1 MAYTTIDLPTDY
13 FNTTLY
19 TGTASNNI
27 TLTMDNIGFL
37 WIKRRNAT
45 GGHVIFDSVRGGH
58 YTGSGAKP
66 VLITNVTSAAQGTDI
81 DSATKGINFG
91 STSTVIGSDSQGY
104 NYNTSGGSYVA
115 WHWAGGGSASS
126 NTDGSI
132 TSTVSANQTSG
143 FSVVTTTG
151 TGSNAT
157 IGHGLGAAPAMII
170 GKRRDSGSSQWRVYN
185 KNLSSNSHIL
195 FLDTTDAEQGSNS
208 ATWNNTAPTSSVFS
222 VGTSG
227 DVNASSGTFVFY
239 CFAEKKGFSKFGS
252 YTGNGNADGPF
263 IYTGFKPAFTILKK
277 SSGTD
282 NWVLHDNKR
291 SDVPN
296 ANPNDQVLYPNA
308 SDAELSSATREIDT
322 LSNGFKCRA
331 TGGNINASGET
342 YIYMAF
348 AEAPFVSSGGGVP
361 TTAR

>member
-1 MAYTTIDLPTDY
+1 MAYTTIDDPTQY
-13 FNTTLY
+13 FNTVLY
-19 TGTASNNI
+19 TGDGNDGRTVTGVGFQPDWVWLKGRSEPEHH
-27 TLTMDNIGFL
+27 TLNDVVRGANKQIYSHLAYGE
-37 WIKRRNAT
+37 AT
-45 GGHVIFDSVRGGH
+45 DTDRLQSFDSDGF
-58 YTGSGAKP
+58 T
-66 VLITNVTSAAQGTDI
+66 LGTD
-81 DSATKGINFG
+81 
-91 STSTVIGSDSQGY
+91 VIVNKNSETFVSW
-104 NYNTSGGSYVA
+104 NWLA
-115 WHWAGGGSASS
+115 GGSASS

-239 CFAEKKGFSKFGS
+239 CFAEKKGYSKFGT
-252 YTGNGNADGPF
+252 YTGNGNVDGPF
-263 IYTGFKPAFTILKK
+263 VYTGFKPAWVMTKR
-277 SSGTD
+277 TD
-282 NWVLHDNKR
+282 AASHWQIFDNKR
-291 SDVPN
+291 SPFNEMDER
-296 ANPNDQVLYPNA
+296 LKA
-308 SDAELSSATREIDT
+308 SENSAEDT
-322 LSNGFKCRA
+322 NLARDFVSNGFKIRNNNG
-331 TGGNINASGET
+331 TINGSGVDM
-342 YIYMAF
+342 IYMAF
-348 AEAPFVSSGGGVP
+348 AEAPFVSSGGVP